1 MYILHNVVAMFYQIK
16 FAFFL
21 CVCVVCSLIYSM
33 EKEKLSVPKYF
44 KEELVENKYFLFR
57 LLLPFIFE
65 FSASLQKLTG

>member
-44 KEELVENKYFLFR
+44 KAELVENK
-57 LLLPFIFE
+57 
-65 FSASLQKLTG
+65 